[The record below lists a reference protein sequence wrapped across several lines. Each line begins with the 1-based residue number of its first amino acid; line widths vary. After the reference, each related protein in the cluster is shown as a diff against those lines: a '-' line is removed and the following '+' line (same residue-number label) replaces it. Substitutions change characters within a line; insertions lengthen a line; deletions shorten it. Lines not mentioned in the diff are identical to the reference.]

1 MVYIIVYTKG
11 DNKMDTAKL
20 FKNGRSQAVRLP
32 KAYSFSAKEVYIKK
46 IDGVVILIPKDKDT
60 WQPLI
65 DSLNKFSND
74 FFDFRRDQGTFDK
87 RAPIK

>member
-11 DNKMDTAKL
+11 DFKMDTAKL

-32 KAYSFSAKEVYIKK
+32 KAYSFSGKEVYIKK
-46 IDGVVILIPKDKDT
+46 IDGVVILIPKDKDP

-74 FFDFRRDQGTFDK
+74 FFDFRRDQGAFEK